1 MRELESNA
9 TNRRGVERSGR
20 RLFRAAYK
28 SEMTGRL
35 FVVSGV
41 DSISS
46 SIVDWSERERETPR
60 MLIDVQILQNV

>member
-46 SIVDWSERERETPR
+46 SIVDWSERETPR